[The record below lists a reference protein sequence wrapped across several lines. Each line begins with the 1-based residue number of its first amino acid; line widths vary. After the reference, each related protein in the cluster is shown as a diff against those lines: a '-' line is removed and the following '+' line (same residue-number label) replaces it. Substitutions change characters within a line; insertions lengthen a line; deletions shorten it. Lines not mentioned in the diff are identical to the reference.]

1 MSVSLKTGRVNLRVS
16 FLVAMLP
23 LLVAG
28 CGVFGGGD
36 DEEELEPTP
45 LVEFEETLPVR
56 RLWSTRVGKGS
67 EFLRLSLT
75 PSGDGSNIYAA
86 SYDGQV
92 VSLNADN
99 GRQNWAVNVD
109 STLTAGPGYGDDLL
123 VVVSRDGEAICL
135 RSDDGTEV
143 WRVDLDGESV
153 SIPAIGN
160 DVVVVQT
167 IDGFLRGLSAFDGS
181 ILWAIEH
188 SAPALTLRGSAAPVI
203 AGTTVI
209 AGFDNGRLIAA
220 SLLDGATEWEAMLS
234 PPSGRSDLDRLAD
247 VDGRVTVVGQDVYAA
262 GYQGRVAALA
272 AESGQVL
279 WSRELS
285 TYAGVS
291 AEWDKVYALTAEG
304 ELVAMQRRNG
314 DDSWRQTALIRREPS
329 TPVPFNTSVVVGD
342 FEGYLHFFDTAT
354 GATVARERV
363 GKGLISGQPVVIAN
377 RLYVQSESG
386 DLAAFEVQRPE
397 PADTAEEDAD

>member
-1 MSVSLKTGRVNLRVS
+1 M
-16 FLVAMLP
+16 
-23 LLVAG
+23 
-28 CGVFGGGD
+28 
-36 DEEELEPTP
+36 
-45 LVEFEETLPVR
+45 
-56 RLWSTRVGKGS
+56 
-67 EFLRLSLT
+67 
-75 PSGDGSNIYAA
+75 
-86 SYDGQV
+86 
-92 VSLNADN
+92 
-99 GRQNWAVNVD
+99 
-109 STLTAGPGYGDDLL
+109 
-123 VVVSRDGEAICL
+123 
-135 RSDDGTEV
+135 
-143 WRVDLDGESV
+143 

-188 SAPALTLRGSAAPVI
+188 AAPALTLRGSAAPVI

-247 VDGRVTVVGQDVYAA
+247 VDGRVTVVGQEFMLPVIRAA
-262 GYQGRVAALA
+262 SQRSRPNPGRFCGPVSCRPTLA
-272 AESGQVL
+272 
-279 WSRELS
+279 
-285 TYAGVS
+285 S
-291 AEWDKVYALTAEG
+291 ARRWDKVYALTAEG

-363 GKGLISGQPVVIAN
+363 ARGLSPVS
-377 RLYVQSESG
+377 RS
-386 DLAAFEVQRPE
+386 
-397 PADTAEEDAD
+397 

>member
-1 MSVSLKTGRVNLRVS
+1 MSVSQNHGWPGLRVS
-16 FLVAMLP
+16 LVVGVLP
-23 LLVAG
+23 LIAAG

-36 DEEELEPTP
+36 DDEELEPTP
-45 LVEFEETLPVR
+45 LMEFEETLPVR
-56 RLWSTRVGKGS
+56 RIWSTQVGKGS

-92 VSLNADN
+92 MSLNADN
-99 GRQNWAVNVD
+99 GRRNWAVSVE

-123 VVVSRDGEAICL
+123 AVVTRDGEAICL
-135 RSDDGTEV
+135 RADDGTVV
-143 WRVDLDGESV
+143 WRVDLEGESV
-153 SIPAIGN
+153 SVPAIGN

-181 ILWAIEH
+181 VLWAIEH
-188 SAPALTLRGSAAPVI
+188 AAPALTLRGSAAPVI
-203 AGTTVI
+203 SGTTVI

-314 DDSWRQTALIRREPS
+314 EDSWRQTALVRREPTS
-329 TPVPFNTSVVVGD
+329 PVPFNTSVVVGD

-354 GATVARERV
+354 GATVARERI

-386 DLAAFEVQRPE
+386 DLAAYEVRRPE
-397 PADTAEEDAD
+397 PAEPAEEDAD